1 MQDGTAVPVT
11 VFHKV
16 DANDLGKRPLLLH
29 VYGAYGQDLQMDFR
43 PERRALVDDGWILAY
58 CHVR

>member
-1 MQDGTAVPVT
+1 MPVT
-11 VFHKV
+11 VFHRA